1 MTEKTYEMNE
11 DYILEVLE
19 DEEGKLTERILLN
32 ESLSKSIKFDFQKL
46 LAVKNE
52 IERIN
57 IKTALKEGYIITLSN
72 SIFRAKSF
80 K

>member
-72 SIFRAKSF
+72 SIFRAKKF
-80 K
+80 